1 MSWAHL
7 VAGGTLSQLR
17 EAVVIEEIRS
27 VIGVITNWMAIPLY
41 LVFWVADLIYIPQ
54 YKWEFLALRLTIVPL
69 CILVRLDSR
78 REQSA
83 KHAQLL
89 CVAFAGLAALPIN
102 IMIAM
107 IPDVGTGYYAGLN
120 LVAIGGLSF
129 IPFTMNYFLAATFAI
144 YFPYYLVVFVRAS
157 NLQDL
162 FDILLNSFFIVGSI
176 IICFAI
182 HIYHEKLRIKG
193 MNNRLA
199 LSSDLPLAEK

>member
-1 MSWAHL
+1 MS
-7 VAGGTLSQLR
+7 QIR
-17 EAVVIEEIRS
+17 EAIVIDEIRS
-27 VIGVITNWMAIPLY
+27 TINVITNWMAIPLY

-69 CILVRLDSR
+69 CLVIRYDSR

-144 YFPYYLVVFVRAS
+144 YFPYYLIVFVRAN

-182 HIYHEKLRIKG
+182 HIYHEKLRLKEI
-193 MNNRLA
+193 NNLMTSQPA
-199 LSSDLPLAEK
+199 VAPIEK

>member
-1 MSWAHL
+1 MS
-7 VAGGTLSQLR
+7 QIR
-17 EAVVIEEIRS
+17 EAIVIDEIRS
-27 VIGVITNWMAIPLY
+27 TINVITNWMAIPLY

-69 CILVRLDSR
+69 CLIIRYDSR

-102 IMIAM
+102 VMIAM

-144 YFPYYLVVFVRAS
+144 YFPYYLIVFVRAN

-182 HIYHEKLRIKG
+182 HIYHEKLRLKEI
-193 MNNRLA
+193 NNLMA
-199 LSSDLPLAEK
+199 SKQESSFAEK

>member
-1 MSWAHL
+1 MKITGATMS
-7 VAGGTLSQLR
+7 QIR
-17 EAVVIEEIRS
+17 EAIVIDEIRS
-27 VIGVITNWMAIPLY
+27 TINVITNWMAIPLY

-54 YKWEFLALRLTIVPL
+54 YKWEFLALRMTIVPL
-69 CILVRLDSR
+69 CLIIRYDSR

-129 IPFTMNYFLAATFAI
+129 IPFTMNYFLSATFAI
-144 YFPYYLVVFVRAS
+144 YFPYYLIVFLKAN

-182 HIYHEKLRIKG
+182 HIYHEKLRLREI
-193 MNNRLA
+193 NNLMT
-199 LSSDLPLAEK
+199 SKAETSFSEK

>member
-1 MSWAHL
+1 MKITGATMS
-7 VAGGTLSQLR
+7 QIR
-17 EAVVIEEIRS
+17 EAIVIDEIRS
-27 VIGVITNWMAIPLY
+27 TINVITNWMAIPLY

-69 CILVRLDSR
+69 CLVIRYDSR

-144 YFPYYLVVFVRAS
+144 YFPYYLIVFVRAS

-182 HIYHEKLRIKG
+182 HIYHEKLRLKEI
-193 MNNRLA
+193 NNLMTSQPA
-199 LSSDLPLAEK
+199 VAPIEK